1 MHFIE
6 SLLIR
11 SLPILKVY
19 RFSMAKTTGLD
30 SKVHVFG
37 KSFLIPG
44 TNEEF
49 LLRDRVF
56 DCG

>member
-1 MHFIE
+1 MHFLE

-49 LLRDRVF
+49 
-56 DCG
+56 